1 MERDHE
7 EGKAQKS
14 SRGGAWEVRWV
25 GAQRGQA
32 PRQPRKWPQGRSG
45 QKPQEDNRRQAQRSS
60 AATRTPQE
68 RVSAA
73 IASIRERFGKYAIG
87 FGNLGMRYA
96 KVDVRL
102 KSLMR

>member
-1 MERDHE
+1 MEPTCE
-7 EGKAQKS
+7 EATPEEPA
-14 SRGGAWEVRWV
+14 RGSARSIGRL
-25 GAQRGQA
+25 GPQRGQEA
-32 PRQPRKWPQGRSG
+32 RQQVKRPQGRSG